1 MTLRSPPHITHVHIR
16 LCTETSL
23 SIHTHAPA
31 GRLVCND
38 LNSAAN
44 VDDDH
49 CAYPGCTSSERIDYD
64 PIATIDDGL
73 CVPPVPGCTCSLSA
87 NYDPE
92 YTVDDGSCSLPGCT
106 DPTAANFR
114 STATF
119 DDGTC
124 EAVAG
129 GGARR
134 ELEAVEGLELESVEG
149 FELEVVEGLE
159 LEAPVEGLEL
169 EATSDVQSSPE
180 RQARRRA
187 SIAACMDP
195 RAYSYDERAQVHIQD
210 ECLYFEIG
218 CTDKDA
224 INFQSWATSSG
235 PHALCVSCLW
245 LHLPSSSQLQ
255 PQSQPPHDR
264 SLLVAVHGVHRQA
277 GEQLR
282 QAGDDWRPEPVH
294 VRHRGLCR
302 PDRQQLRAARHRL
315 DRVRLFDH
323 RLHGYHRTQLY
334 LRRHRARQVHVPSP
348 RLHLC

>member
-1 MTLRSPPHITHVHIR
+1 MLWLGRRTPSQPGAPVHRRRAPRSHRAQASTAKPTSPYRRRCALRLRDASPPRAARAARRSPILCSTCPCVPVRPSAPCVGRWRHRPSMTLRSPPHITHVHIR

-87 NYDPE
+87 N
-92 YTVDDGSCSLPGCT
+92 
-106 DPTAANFR
+106 
-114 STATF
+114 F
-119 DDGTC
+119 D
-124 EAVAG
+124 
-129 GGARR
+129 
-134 ELEAVEGLELESVEG
+134 
-149 FELEVVEGLE
+149 
-159 LEAPVEGLEL
+159 
-169 EATSDVQSSPE
+169 

-255 PQSQPPHDR
+255 SQSQPPHDR